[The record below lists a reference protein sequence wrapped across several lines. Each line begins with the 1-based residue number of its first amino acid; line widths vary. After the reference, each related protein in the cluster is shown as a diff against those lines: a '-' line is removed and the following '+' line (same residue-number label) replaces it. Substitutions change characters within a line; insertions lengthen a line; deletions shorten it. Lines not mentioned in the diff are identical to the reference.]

1 MKRVLVTGA
10 GGFVGRQA
18 VPLLLG
24 MGYEVHA
31 VSSRPVERD
40 RSGVRW
46 HRADLLDGAS
56 VALLVKEARPTH
68 LLHLAWYVEA
78 GAFWEAAENDRWLDA
93 SVALLER
100 FRDSGGERVVGAGT
114 CAEYEP
120 TTAACSEAA
129 TPLRPTTRYG
139 ACKNALR
146 EALSTRGDGG
156 PSQAW
161 GRVFSLY
168 GPGERPARLVPS
180 VVRALSRGEIAR
192 CTHGRQVR
200 DFLHVEDVEG
210 PVNVASGTPVTVRE
224 VVLAAARCLGA
235 ADRVEFG
242 ALPAPPDEPPFL
254 VADVGRLAREVG
266 WSPSF
271 GLEGGLEKT
280 VRALLEAGS

>member
-1 MKRVLVTGA
+1 M
-10 GGFVGRQA
+10 
-18 VPLLLG
+18 
-24 MGYEVHA
+24 
-31 VSSRPVERD
+31 
-40 RSGVRW
+40 
-46 HRADLLDGAS
+46 
-56 VALLVKEARPTH
+56 
-68 LLHLAWYVEA
+68 
-78 GAFWEAAENDRWLDA
+78 
-93 SVALLER
+93 
-100 FRDSGGERVVGAGT
+100 
-114 CAEYEP
+114 
-120 TTAACSEAA
+120 
-129 TPLRPTTRYG
+129 
-139 ACKNALR
+139 
-146 EALSTRGDGG
+146 
-156 PSQAW
+156 
-161 GRVFSLY
+161 
-168 GPGERPARLVPS
+168 PS

-200 DFLHVEDVEG
+200 DFLHVEDAASAFAALLDGAVEG